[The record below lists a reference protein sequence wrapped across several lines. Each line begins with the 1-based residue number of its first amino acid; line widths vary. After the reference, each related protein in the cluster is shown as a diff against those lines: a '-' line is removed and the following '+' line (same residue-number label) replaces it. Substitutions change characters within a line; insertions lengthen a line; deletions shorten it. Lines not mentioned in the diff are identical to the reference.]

1 MSVYD
6 TLLEHINGLRI
17 IDTHEHIPLERDMPR
32 TNTDVLAQFLMHY
45 FNRDLVSAGLLEA
58 ELAKVCDP
66 GRDLMKRWKRV
77 EPFWEAA
84 ENTGYGRSLNI
95 TARDLF
101 GIEKISGKTLLEL
114 NARMMEARSRKR
126 YYRWVLQEKS
136 GLAVSIRDSVPTPL
150 KDLESD
156 DALVFTLKVDTFLF
170 PMHVSDFKRSGR
182 EVDVTVHS
190 LEDWIEVTRRH
201 MDRVCKKDSP
211 LVCLKLGAA
220 YVRSLRFDKV
230 ARSDA
235 ERDFLELYQD
245 DQLPNW
251 RPGTKVGLAFQNY
264 MMHQICRLADE
275 RGLTLQV
282 HTGIQEGSG
291 NFVSNSN
298 PTLLTNLC
306 LEYEN
311 VQFDL
316 FHMGYP
322 YVMEAGN
329 MAKNFRNVFIDMC
342 WGHIISPE
350 AARRALV
357 EWLDAV
363 PANKISAF
371 GGDYCFVEGIYG
383 HQYLARRNVAAALAQ
398 KVTDGSLDL
407 DAATR
412 IADWLF
418 IENPK
423 RLFGLDR
430 FPQYF
435 RLAAPR
441 K

>member
-1 MSVYD
+1 V
-6 TLLEHINGLRI
+6 
-17 IDTHEHIPLERDMPR
+17 
-32 TNTDVLAQFLMHY
+32 
-45 FNRDLVSAGLLEA
+45 
-58 ELAKVCDP
+58 
-66 GRDLMKRWKRV
+66 
-77 EPFWEAA
+77 
-84 ENTGYGRSLNI
+84 
-95 TARDLF
+95 
-101 GIEKISGKTLLEL
+101 
-114 NARMMEARSRKR
+114 
-126 YYRWVLQEKS
+126 
-136 GLAVSIRDSVPTPL
+136 
-150 KDLESD
+150 
-156 DALVFTLKVDTFLF
+156 
-170 PMHVSDFKRSGR
+170 
-182 EVDVTVHS
+182 
-190 LEDWIEVTRRH
+190 EVTRRYI
-201 MDRVCKKDSP
+201 DRLCKKDSP

-230 ARSDA
+230 TRA
-235 ERDFLELYQD
+235 EAEQDFLELFKD
-245 DQLPNW
+245 NQLPNW
-251 RPGTKVGLAFQNY
+251 RPGTKVGEAFQNY
-264 MMHQICRLADE
+264 MMHQVCRLADE

-291 NFVSNSN
+291 NFVVNSN

-311 VQFDL
+311 VKFDL

-371 GGDYCFVEGIYG
+371 GGDYCFVEGVYG
-383 HQYLARRNVAAALAQ
+383 HQYLARRNVASSLAQ
-398 KVTDGSLDL
+398 KVGDGTLDMETAL
-407 DAATR
+407 K
-412 IADWLF
+412 ISDWLF
-418 IENPK
+418 VENPK

-430 FPQYF
+430 FAKYF
-435 RLAAPR
+435 